1 MATSKVIDMLPLG
14 DSTECEVIRE
24 FIMITLE
31 YSGMWIGE
39 KEGGT
44 TQASVVLRLG

>member
-1 MATSKVIDMLPLG
+1 MLPLG

-31 YSGMWIGE
+31 YSGMWIGLGE
-39 KEGGT
+39 KEPEGASGWGT
-44 TQASVVLRLG
+44 VTYWVTVR

>member
-1 MATSKVIDMLPLG
+1 MATKVIDMLPLG

-39 KEGGT
+39 NLKEGASGWGT
-44 TQASVVLRLG
+44 VTYY

>member
-1 MATSKVIDMLPLG
+1 MATKVMDMLPLG
-14 DSTECEVIRE
+14 DSTECGVIRE

-39 KEGGT
+39 KEGGSGWGT
-44 TQASVVLRLG
+44 RAYYYRD